1 MRHQV
6 HGKKLNRSSGH
17 RKALYRNLVQ
27 SLVEHERITTTLV
40 KAKAIRPVFEQLVT
54 RAGKQDLA
62 SRRAV
67 VAFLPTQ
74 AAADKMYTVL
84 GPRFAERPG
93 GYTRII
99 KLGRRQGDNTEMAMI
114 ELVEQSAPAKT
125 SDKRQA
131 TSDKKTAVKKSDP
144 SSEPVEATATKPA
157 KAPKAPTKT
166 KPVARRSSPATAEGR
181 TKAAGRGK

>member
-67 VAFLPTQ
+67 IGFLPT
-74 AAADKMYTVL
+74 ASAADKMYTVL
-84 GPRFAERPG
+84 GPRFAQRPG

-99 KLGRRQGDNTEMAMI
+99 KLGRRQGDNTQMAI
-114 ELVEQSAPAKT
+114 
-125 SDKRQA
+125 
-131 TSDKKTAVKKSDP
+131 
-144 SSEPVEATATKPA
+144 
-157 KAPKAPTKT
+157 
-166 KPVARRSSPATAEGR
+166 
-181 TKAAGRGK
+181 

>member
-27 SLVEHERITTTLV
+27 ALVEHERITTTLV

-54 RAGKQDLA
+54 RAGQQDLA
-62 SRRAV
+62 ARRAV
-67 VAFLPTQ
+67 AAYIPTST
-74 AAADKMYTVL
+74 AADKMFKVL

-99 KLGRRQGDNTEMAMI
+99 KLGRRQGDNTEMAII
-114 ELVEQSAPAKT
+114 ELVELSAPAAK
-125 SDKRQA
+125 SSSKRQA
-131 TSDKKTAVKKSDP
+131 VAKKAEDKAEVATESSAAKPAAKAAPTKATKS
-144 SSEPVEATATKPA
+144 TATKA
-157 KAPKAPTKT
+157 TT
-166 KPVARRSSPATAEGR
+166 KPTAAKTATR